1 MEPGGVS
8 GWLEKMLTL
17 AFISLAI
24 FLAYVTYALLKI
36 RCIPASLSDTYYL
49 LGNTPLFTVALFAMA
64 LTILP
69 SILSVTPSNWQVVA
83 FLCPA
88 AIGFVGAAPQFK
100 GVDSAVHKISA
111 LVSAACGILWA
122 LLLSGSW
129 WTVPASV
136 AIAAGLAYLT
146 KTLKGSKVW
155 WLEMVA
161 FMSVYSSLIIALL

>member
-1 MEPGGVS
+1 
-8 GWLEKMLTL
+8 MLTL

-69 SILSVTPSNWQVVA
+69 PILSVTAESWQAVA
-83 FLCPA
+83 FFCPA
-88 AIGFVGAAPQFK
+88 AIAFVGAAPQFK

-122 LLLSGSW
+122 LLLSGAW
-129 WTVPASV
+129 WTVPSSV
-136 AIAAGLAYLT
+136 AIVAGLAYLT
-146 KTLKGSKVW
+146 KTLQSSKVW

-161 FMSVYSSLIIALL
+161 FISVYSSLLISLLCG